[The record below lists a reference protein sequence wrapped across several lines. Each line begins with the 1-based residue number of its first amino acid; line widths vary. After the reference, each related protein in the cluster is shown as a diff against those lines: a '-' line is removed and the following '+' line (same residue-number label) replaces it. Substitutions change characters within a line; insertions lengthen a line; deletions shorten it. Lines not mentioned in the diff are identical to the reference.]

1 MNIALKGTL
10 GLISMTAALGL
21 GYYMN
26 LNANG
31 AQA

>member
-1 MNIALKGTL
+1 MIFFEGLKGTL

-26 LNANG
+26 MNNTG
-31 AQA
+31 A